1 MEERPPDFAG
11 IVIGKEPDG
20 EGNYRIRVA
29 GPEFLVPAEAL
40 RWTPPMLEL
49 AENREAARHPRRSN
63 DSPQTAISNRVEKPS
78 MFSIVGLAAG

>member
-1 MEERPPDFAG
+1 VEEPDFAG

-20 EGNYRIRVA
+20 GGNYRIRVA

-49 AENREAARHPRRSN
+49 AENR
-63 DSPQTAISNRVEKPS
+63 
-78 MFSIVGLAAG
+78 